1 MFLYSAQELLLRF
14 LHFRGVIECGVRKMV
29 LLPTTNGR
37 RMDERLRNLFLGT
50 FPALLICIL
59 LDFVAGGF
67 LGKFFEKMMN
77 SYPLILIILPGL
89 MGLRGNIFGT
99 MASRLTTMLHLGEME
114 ATLGDERISRNIF
127 LSMLLSIIPI
137 LILWFIGV
145 LKLGCSGAI
154 KVLLIVLV
162 STIFT
167 TLILGYSTALA
178 TLIPYRRGIDPDT
191 VAAPIV
197 TSAGDLVTIPFLILF
212 LLIYEIHL
220 PLFYILTITA
230 FAIILVFS
238 RKIRGVYE
246 SRIFREVLLILGIL
260 SLISS
265 ISGGLLE
272 HYSEVIYSSL
282 IFSVLYPPVA
292 GTTGNFGSIIG
303 AKTSTRIHLGEI
315 EGFMDRESI
324 FDILLHFLT
333 AFPIA
338 FLMNLIGVLVVE
350 LFIGKSGEL
359 IPLFIL
365 SYPFLI
371 LLNMILAYF
380 IARGFTKL
388 GMDPDNATVPAITT
402 IGDLTSMIFIV
413 FLASKFV

>member
-1 MFLYSAQELLLRF
+1 MA
-14 LHFRGVIECGVRKMV
+14 
-29 LLPTTNGR
+29 LLPNTNGR

-50 FPALLICIL
+50 LPALLICIL

-67 LGKFFEKMMN
+67 LGKFFDKIMS

-114 ATLGDERISRNIF
+114 ATLRDERISKNIF
-127 LSMLLSIIPI
+127 LSMLLSLIPI

-145 LKLGCSGAI
+145 LTLGSSGAVEI
-154 KVLLIVLV
+154 LLIVIV

-167 TLILGYSTALA
+167 TLILGYSTAIA
-178 TLIPYRRGIDPDT
+178 AVIPYRKGIDPDT
-191 VAAPIV
+191 VAAPLV
-197 TSAGDLVTIPFLILF
+197 TSAGDLVTLPFLILF
-212 LLIYEIHL
+212 LLIHENS
-220 PLFYILTITA
+220 PSTFYILTLIA
-230 FAIILVFS
+230 FATILVLS
-238 RKIRGVYE
+238 RKIRRGDYE
-246 SRIFREVLLILGIL
+246 RRIFREVLLILGVL

-272 HYSEVIYSSL
+272 HYSEIIYASL
-282 IFSVLYPPVA
+282 IFSVLYPPIA
-292 GTTGNFGSIIG
+292 DTTGNFGSIIG

-315 EGFMDRESI
+315 EGFMDRESLLDI
-324 FDILLHFLT
+324 FSHFLT

-338 FLMNLIGVLVVE
+338 LLMNLMGIFVLN
-350 LFIGKSGEL
+350 LFTGKSGEI

-371 LLNMILAYF
+371 LLNMIFAYF
-380 IARGFTKL
+380 IAKGFTRI
-388 GMDPDNATVPAITT
+388 GMDPDNATVPVITT
-402 IGDLTSMIFIV
+402 IGDLSSVIFIV
-413 FLASKFV
+413 LMAEMMV